1 MRNKKLVLGSVVAGV
16 VLVAGLVVGIV
27 AFNGK
32 GNDEVATAPT
42 EVTEV
47 VEVTE
52 EVGITD
58 EDRAKFEK
66 AYNEA
71 KDAINA
77 LATED
82 EATKAVVADYL
93 ARLERVSVD
102 EYPTASDAIMTV
114 NFIKDGAPK
123 AVETAVAKAEEERLA
138 AEQAEAERL
147 AAEEAAR
154 VEAERLAAEEA
165 AKAEQ
170 TASSSSS
177 KKNSSSKSNGSS
189 SSSASNASSSSSS
202 NNYDDNSS
210 IDEDEYMRQE
220 LARQE
225 EAKRLQEEAEEAK
238 ASGRDDGSWVAKPTY
253 TEEEM
258 QQATDDFMS
267 Y

>member
-47 VEVTE
+47 AEVTE

-147 AAEEAAR
+147 AAEEAAKA
-154 VEAERLAAEEA
+154 EAEQVASASSSN
-165 AKAEQ
+165 
-170 TASSSSS
+170 SSSSS

-189 SSSASNASSSSSS
+189 SNASSSGS
-202 NNYDDNSS
+202 NNTASASNDYDDDGESL
-210 IDEDEYMRQE
+210 EEYE
-220 LARQE
+220 KHVAEE
-225 EAKRLQEEAEEAK
+225 EAFHQTVEANDAAGK
-238 ASGRDDGSWVAKPTY
+238 YDDGKWVPAPAY
-253 TEEEM
+253 DEEKR
-258 QQATDDFMS
+258 QQADEEFWS

>member
-1 MRNKKLVLGSVVAGV
+1 MMNKKLVVGSVVAGV
-16 VLVAGLVVGIV
+16 VLVAGLVVGV
-27 AFNGK
+27 MAFNGK
-32 GNDEVATAPT
+32 DSDEVATAPT

-47 VEVTE
+47 VEDTE

-58 EDRAKFEK
+58 EDRAEFEK

-114 NFIKDGAPK
+114 NYIKDGAPK

-147 AAEEAAR
+147 AAEEAAKA
-154 VEAERLAAEEA
+154 EAEQVASASSSN
-165 AKAEQ
+165 
-170 TASSSSS
+170 SSSSS

-189 SSSASNASSSSSS
+189 SSASSNTASASNDYVSDDDW
-202 NNYDDNSS
+202 YD
-210 IDEDEYMRQE
+210 EEEYMRQE

-225 EAKRLQEEAEEAK
+225 EAKKLQETVEANDAAGK
-238 ASGRDDGSWVAKPTY
+238 YDDGSWVPAPSY

-258 QQATDDFMS
+258 QQADDEFWS

>member
-32 GNDEVATAPT
+32 GNDEVATVPT

-47 VEVTE
+47 VEEAE

-58 EDRAKFEK
+58 EDRAEFEK
-66 AYNEA
+66 AFNEA

-93 ARLERVSVD
+93 ARVERVSVD
-102 EYPTASDAIMTV
+102 EYPTVADAIMTV

-123 AVETAVAKAEEERLA
+123 AVETAKAKAEEERLA

-147 AAEEAAR
+147 AAEEAAKA
-154 VEAERLAAEEA
+154 EAE
-165 AKAEQ
+165 Q
-170 TASSSSS
+170 IASANSGSSSNSSSS
-177 KKNSSSKSNGSS
+177 KKNSSSNKSSGSSSSGS
-189 SSSASNASSSSSS
+189 SSSASNSGSS
-202 NNYDDNSS
+202 NQSTGQYVNGVWY
-210 IDEDEYMRQE
+210 EGMTE
-220 LARQE
+220 E
-225 EAKRLQEEAEEAK
+225 EAQQKRLEEEKKLLEMEVPPVN
-238 ASGRDDGSWVAKPTY
+238 GDSWVPAPTY
-253 TEEEM
+253 TEEELK
-258 QQATDDFMS
+258 QAEDDFWS

>member
-47 VEVTE
+47 AEVTE

-138 AEQAEAERL
+138 AEQT
-147 AAEEAAR
+147 
-154 VEAERLAAEEA
+154 EAERLAAEEA
-165 AKAEQ
+165 AKAEAEQ
-170 TASSSSS
+170 VASASSSNSSSSS

-189 SSSASNASSSSSS
+189 SSASSASSNGSS
-202 NNYDDNSS
+202 NNGASNNTADNW
-210 IDEDEYMRQE
+210 DEEEYIRREEQE
-220 LARQE
+220 QE
-225 EAKRLQEEAEEAK
+225 EARRQQERIENTP
-238 ASGRDDGSWVAKPTY
+238 DDGKWVPKPSY
-253 TEEEM
+253 DEEKA

>member
-32 GNDEVATAPT
+32 GNDEVATVPT
-42 EVTEV
+42 EITEV
-47 VEVTE
+47 VEVAE

-165 AKAEQ
+165 ANSN
-170 TASSSSS
+170 TSSSSSS
-177 KKNSSSKSNGSS
+177 KKNSSSKGNGSS
-189 SSSASNASSSSSS
+189 SSSASNASSSSSNNTAS
-202 NNYDDNSS
+202 NDYDSS
-210 IDEDEYMRQE
+210 YEED
-220 LARQE
+220 LA
-225 EAKRLQEEAEEAK
+225 EAQAQQKRLEEEKKLLEMEVPPVN
-238 ASGRDDGSWVAKPTY
+238 GDSWVAAPAY
-253 TEEEM
+253 DEEKR
-258 QQATDDFMS
+258 QQADEEFWS

>member
-147 AAEEAAR
+147 AAEEAAKA
-154 VEAERLAAEEA
+154 EAEQVASASSSN
-165 AKAEQ
+165 
-170 TASSSSS
+170 SSSSS

>member
-147 AAEEAAR
+147 AAEEAAKA
-154 VEAERLAAEEA
+154 EAEQVASASSSN
-165 AKAEQ
+165 
-170 TASSSSS
+170 SSSSS
-177 KKNSSSKSNGSS
+177 KKHSSSNKSNSSSG
-189 SSSASNASSSSSS
+189 SSSSSS

-225 EAKRLQEEAEEAK
+225 EAKKLQETVEANDAAGK
-238 ASGRDDGSWVAKPTY
+238 YDDGSWVPKPTY

-258 QQATDDFMS
+258 KQAVDDFIS

>member
-147 AAEEAAR
+147 AAEEAAKA
-154 VEAERLAAEEA
+154 EAEQVASASSSN
-165 AKAEQ
+165 
-170 TASSSSS
+170 SSSSS
-177 KKNSSSKSNGSS
+177 KKNSSSKSNSS
-189 SSSASNASSSSSS
+189 SSSNASNASSGSSS
-202 NNYDDNSS
+202 NNTASASNDYVSDDDRLETEEEQMRR
-210 IDEDEYMRQE
+210 DEES
-220 LARQE
+220 
-225 EAKRLQEEAEEAK
+225 KKLQEMEVPPVN
-238 ASGRDDGSWVAKPTY
+238 GDSWVAAPAY
-253 TEEEM
+253 DEEKR
-258 QQATDDFMS
+258 QQADEEFWS

>member
-1 MRNKKLVLGSVVAGV
+1 MMNKKLVLGSVVAGV

-42 EVTEV
+42 EVT
-47 VEVTE
+47 EVTE

-147 AAEEAAR
+147 AAEEAAKA
-154 VEAERLAAEEA
+154 EAE
-165 AKAEQ
+165 Q
-170 TASSSSS
+170 VASANSGSSSNSSSS
-177 KKNSSSKSNGSS
+177 KKNSSSKSNDSSSGSNSSSSGSS
-189 SSSASNASSSSSS
+189 SNDYVSDDDW
-202 NNYDDNSS
+202 YD
-210 IDEDEYMRQE
+210 EEEYMRQE

-225 EAKRLQEEAEEAK
+225 EAKKLQEAVEANDAAGK
-238 ASGRDDGSWVAKPTY
+238 YDDGRWVPAPTY

-258 QQATDDFMS
+258 QQADDEFWS

>member
-1 MRNKKLVLGSVVAGV
+1 MRNKKLVLTVVGV
-16 VLVAGLVVGIV
+16 VLAATVAISCTVVV
-27 AFNGK
+27 FNHK
-32 GNDEVATAPT
+32 DSKEVATAPT
-42 EVTEV
+42 
-47 VEVTE
+47 EVTE

-82 EATKAVVADYL
+82 ETTKAVVEDYL

-147 AAEEAAR
+147 AAEEAAKA
-154 VEAERLAAEEA
+154 EAE
-165 AKAEQ
+165 Q
-170 TASSSSS
+170 VASANSGSSSNSSSS
-177 KKNSSSKSNGSS
+177 KKNSSSKSNSS
-189 SSSASNASSSSSS
+189 SGSASNNTASGSSS
-202 NNYDDNSS
+202 NNYVSDD
-210 IDEDEYMRQE
+210 DEYTE
-220 LARQE
+220 EEYEKHVAEE
-225 EAKRLQEEAEEAK
+225 EAFHQAVEADK
-238 ASGRDDGSWVAKPTY
+238 AAGKDDGSWVPAPAY
-253 TEEEM
+253 DEEKA